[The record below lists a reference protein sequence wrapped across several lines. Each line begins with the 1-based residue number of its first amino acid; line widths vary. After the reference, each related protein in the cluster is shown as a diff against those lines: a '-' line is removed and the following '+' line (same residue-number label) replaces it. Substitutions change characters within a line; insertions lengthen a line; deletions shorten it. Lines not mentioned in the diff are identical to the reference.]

1 MYIVPWILMPQIP
14 LKLLRP
20 TIEKIGRKDLF
31 TFFKISASVLK
42 KKRLSACIIFKKIR
56 ILSDITFLVQ
66 NELIIKISLYS
77 QTLTEIIYVKAKQ
90 KRKVN
95 VKKKLF
101 VLT

>member
-1 MYIVPWILMPQIP
+1 MPQIL

-20 TIEKIGRKDLF
+20 TIQKIGRKGLF
-31 TFFKISASVLK
+31 TFFLNLCICSLK

-66 NELIIKISLYS
+66 YELIIKISLYS

-95 VKKKLF
+95 VKKNFF